1 MPSAHSSSRF
11 AAAIAV
17 AVAVAVVGVV
27 AQSGPAAGSAAQEK
41 KAGAQAGAQEQTNL
55 AKLSEPWPSPEK
67 LSERRLAAEKLPL
80 FSIGDPVAF
89 TLRADFKAVN
99 RDRDPNST
107 RRFPATLVVAGP
119 DGQVRE
125 IPVQI
130 GTRGNARLSVRV
142 CSAVPLKVEFPEKT
156 LAAGTV
162 FEGQDE
168 LKLVTNCKDDSIY
181 EQYVLREY
189 LAYRVF
195 NLFTTRSYR
204 VRLARATYMDSSAG
218 ARVPDAHWAM
228 FIEDNG
234 DVARRMEGR
243 VAAIEKR
250 LFRHLDPDTL
260 TRMMLLQYLVANTDI
275 SIFTL
280 HNVRLVQERHGALHP
295 VSYDF
300 DYAGLVDAHYAR
312 PDRQFGISSVRER
325 LYRGPCRPLNALE
338 PFFQE
343 FRRKKDELLAL
354 YDSLP
359 ELDSGYRR
367 DSKRYLEEFYK
378 TIDSPNTAKRVFLD
392 KCAKVAGI

>member
-1 MPSAHSSSRF
+1 MPSAHSFTRLV
-11 AAAIAV
+11 AATTV
-17 AVAVAVVGVV
+17 AVGIAVVGFV
-27 AQSGPAAGSAAQEK
+27 AQSGAAARSAAQEK
-41 KAGAQAGAQEQTNL
+41 TAGAKEQARL
-55 AKLSEPWPSPEK
+55 ARLGEPWPSAEK
-67 LSERRLAAEKLPL
+67 MSERRLEAEKRPM
-80 FSIGDPVAF
+80 FSGTDPVAF

-99 RDRDPNST
+99 RDRDPQST
-107 RRFPATLVVAGP
+107 RRFPATLVVPGP
-119 DGQVRE
+119 DGQARE

-130 GTRGNARLSVRV
+130 GTRGNARLNVRV
-142 CSAVPLKVEFPEKT
+142 CSAAPLKIEFPKKA
-156 LAAGTV
+156 LVAGTV

-168 LKLVTNCKDDSIY
+168 LKLVTHCQDDSNY

-195 NLFTTRSYR
+195 NLFTSRSYR
-204 VRLARATYMDSSAG
+204 VRLARGTYTDSSAG
-218 ARVPDAHWAM
+218 ARVPDVHWAM
-228 FIEDNG
+228 FIEDDG

-243 VAAIEKR
+243 VAALEKR
-250 LFRHLDPDTL
+250 LFRHLDQDTL

-280 HNVRLVQERHGALHP
+280 HNTRLVQARDGALHP

-312 PDRQFGISSVRER
+312 ADRQLGIASVRER

-338 PFFQE
+338 PFFEE
-343 FRRKKDELLAL
+343 FRAKKDELLAL
-354 YDSLP
+354 YDLLP
-359 ELDSGYRR
+359 ELEAGYRR

-378 TIDSPNTAKRVFLD
+378 TIDTPNTAKRIFVD